1 MGCGWGRFY
10 HRGGFMFKITH
21 KINDFTHIIRGKP
34 LNFLQKQLGVRHI
47 YLTSLTIPLKACVFK
62 LLVFPLA
69 LLFFSCGT
77 TPPATTNK
85 APPWVANPQD
95 AYPDSDW
102 LCVVETGRDRITA
115 ENAALNALAQTFR
128 LDVQGITRAN
138 QELVSKVQRNSGKE
152 TSESTQISNLE
163 MEVTTVSEVS
173 GLIGVQKDFWTDS
186 RSGLIYAGARMN
198 RTEGAARYRAL
209 IQENEKLI
217 ETLKASAEK
226 ASGTF
231 AAYEDLRL
239 AATIAELTDNFYTI
253 LGVLQPGTVNQ
264 RPAYGNAEA
273 IRSSLRD
280 EAALII
286 IRVTVSGDDVDS
298 RISKAFA
305 SVFSKR
311 GFRTT
316 AASGTAS
323 ANKPYTLLADFKME
337 DVPVIDSRY
346 QYTRFV
352 LTAALMGKDGVALL
366 SFSETSREGHAT
378 QNEARQR
385 AIRSVET
392 VITEGGFAGEFDAY
406 LNSL

>member
-1 MGCGWGRFY
+1 MLLLKSSNYKHWKR
-10 HRGGFMFKITH
+10 
-21 KINDFTHIIRGKP
+21 
-34 LNFLQKQLGVRHI
+34 L
-47 YLTSLTIPLKACVFK
+47 SL
-62 LLVFPLA
+62 FPFA
-69 LLFFSCGT
+69 LLLLLSCGT
-77 TPPATTNK
+77 THPETNIAEGK
-85 APPWVANPQD
+85 APLWVTNPQD
-95 AYPDSDW
+95 AYPESGW
-102 LCVVETGRDRITA
+102 LCVVETGSDRNIA
-115 ENAALNALAQTFR
+115 ESAALNSLAQVFR
-128 LDVQGITRAN
+128 LDVQGITMAN
-138 QELVSKVQRNSGKE
+138 RELGSKVQRNQGKE
-152 TSESTQISNLE
+152 ISESAQISNLA
-163 MEVTTVSEVS
+163 MELTTVSEVS
-173 GLIGVQKDFWTDS
+173 GLIGVQKDFWTDN

-198 RTEGAARYRAL
+198 RAEGAARYRAL
-209 IQENEKLI
+209 IQENEELI
-217 ETLKASAEK
+217 GVLKDSAK
-226 ASGTF
+226 RTSGTF
-231 AAYEDLRL
+231 AAYENL
-239 AATIAELTDNFYTI
+239 AFAAAIAELTDNFYTI

-273 IRSSLRD
+273 IRALMRE
-280 EAALII
+280 EAALIVI
-286 IRVTVSGDDVDS
+286 QVTVSGDVES

-352 LTAALMGKDGVALL
+352 LTAALMGKDGASLL
-366 SFSETSREGHAT
+366 SFSRTGREGHAA